1 MEIDRSSISIICYYA
16 KTNIM
21 VMIYIYLVLLKK
33 KKKKNKKKNRKNKT
47 NYIIKIIQE
56 NDSIILIRKPKYETA
71 KKVRNHVPWNLLGRS
86 KQQFH

>member
-21 VMIYIYLVLLKK
+21 VMIYIYISCTSEKK
-33 KKKKNKKKNRKNKT
+33 KKKTRKNKT